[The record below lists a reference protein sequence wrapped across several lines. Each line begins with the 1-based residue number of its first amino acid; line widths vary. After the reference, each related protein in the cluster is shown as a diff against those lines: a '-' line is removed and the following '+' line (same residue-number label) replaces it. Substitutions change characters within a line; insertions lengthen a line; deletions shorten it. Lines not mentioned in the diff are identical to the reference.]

1 MRVVETD
8 SCGRTVTKMNDPL
21 YRAIIT
27 KTNGDTI
34 TEIGSID
41 DCILDCEE
49 AREQGD
55 VESILITRYE
65 GDRVNA

>member
-1 MRVVETD
+1 
-8 SCGRTVTKMNDPL
+8 MNEPL
-21 YRAIIT
+21 YMAIIT

-34 TEIGSID
+34 REIGSID

-55 VESILITRYE
+55 VESIMITRYE

>member
-1 MRVVETD
+1 MDEA
-8 SCGRTVTKMNDPL
+8 L

-55 VESILITRYE
+55 VESIMITLHE
-65 GDRVNA
+65 GDKRDA